1 MRPSCCGY
9 EPSTDEDE
17 DDDDDDDVRYERVV
31 VTTLDSVSIARSYG
45 FLCLNYHALCYSAV
59 GSIAA
64 TRLAELNVCLSS
76 RLRSDS
82 PVAHGRRA
90 GCVPLEM
97 LTAGP

>member
-9 EPSTDEDE
+9 EPPTDE

-45 FLCLNYHALCYSAV
+45 FLCLNYQALCYSAV

-64 TRLAELNVCLSS
+64 TRLAESMSVCLLGLARTLPWCMEGVRVAY
-76 RLRSDS
+76 RLR
-82 PVAHGRRA
+82 
-90 GCVPLEM
+90 C
-97 LTAGP
+97 